1 LPEKV
6 DLDDFDDTEDSF
18 GKKNRTLRDNAKR
31 ILHIMDTSDENGDST
46 SPSYETVASM
56 LKIVDIGTSIDVDK
70 FMEAI
75 NYAICGG
82 SVSTSMIQRK
92 MGIGFGQA
100 IKFIDLMEEMG
111 IISKRNGAMPRE
123 VLMTKKEWRDVLEK
137 LKNE

>member
-1 LPEKV
+1 
-6 DLDDFDDTEDSF
+6 
-18 GKKNRTLRDNAKR
+18 
-31 ILHIMDTSDENGDST
+31 MDTSDENGDST